1 MLRWIARLTR
11 RGEDVTGDGVEAARR
26 ERKLSEKRLEETQV
40 ALIIP
45 LRELRAENHI
55 QPLIA
60 EYVKR
65 QRKRDK

>member
-1 MLRWIARLTR
+1 MLGWITRLRR
-11 RGEDVTGDGVEAARR
+11 RGEDVTSEDVEAAKR
-26 ERKLSEKRLEETQV
+26 ERQLSEERLADTRV

-45 LRELRAENHI
+45 LGELRAENHI

-65 QRKRDK
+65 QRKKDK